1 MAMTKK
7 QYKQAV
13 MDRINTYI
21 HAANYSREVSEQNGK
36 LEQAAQWH
44 AIAADLTMLGAEIE
58 ELD

>member
-13 MDRINTYI
+13 MTLINTYI
-21 HAANYSREVSEQNGK
+21 HAANYSREVSTQDGK